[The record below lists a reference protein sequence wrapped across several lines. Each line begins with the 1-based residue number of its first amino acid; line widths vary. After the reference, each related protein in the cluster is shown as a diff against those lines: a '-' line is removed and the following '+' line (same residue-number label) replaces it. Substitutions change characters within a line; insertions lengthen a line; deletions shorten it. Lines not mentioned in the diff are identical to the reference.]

1 MNVLTRK
8 MLPENVLP
16 GNVSPKKAPLGPLP
30 ESGSLAEQAHR
41 LLEEQLVTLKLAPGE
56 LVAEKDLMD
65 KAGIGRTP
73 VREAIQRLAAD
84 GLLQVL
90 PRKGLM
96 VTPLR
101 RSDLTRIIEARR
113 VLERLMVVKATE
125 RATFDQRQALRIL
138 ASHLKDADTNLEL
151 FFRLDQRLDE
161 LLEVACDNRFLVK
174 ALTAMHSQCRR
185 LWYLHRHRL
194 NLPRATQLHGGLA
207 HAVADGDSAGAIRA
221 LDEIIAILERLVNE
235 LDVLS

>member
-1 MNVLTRK
+1 MNTALK
-8 MLPENVLP
+8 PSSE
-16 GNVSPKKAPLGPLP
+16 A
-30 ESGSLAEQAHR
+30 GSLAEQAYR

-56 LVAEKDLMD
+56 LIAEKDLMD

-73 VREAIQRLAAD
+73 VREAIQKLSAE

-113 VLERLMVVKATE
+113 VLERLMVVKAAE
-125 RATFDQRQALRIL
+125 RASPDQRQALRIL
-138 ASHLKDADTNLEL
+138 AMHLEAADNDLEL

-161 LLEVACDNRFLVK
+161 LLEVACDNSFLVK

-185 LWYLHRHRL
+185 LWYLHRKRL
-194 NLPRATQLHGGLA
+194 NLPLSAQLHGGLA
-207 HAVADGDSAGAIRA
+207 RAVADGDGAGAIRA
-221 LDEIIAILERLVNE
+221 LDEIITILERLVNG

>member
-1 MNVLTRK
+1 MNTAL
-8 MLPENVLP
+8 
-16 GNVSPKKAPLGPLP
+16 VSSN
-30 ESGSLAEQAHR
+30 ETGSLAEQAYR

-56 LVAEKDLMD
+56 LIAEKDLMD

-73 VREAIQRLAAD
+73 VREAIQRLSAE

-101 RSDLTRIIEARR
+101 RSDLIRIIEARR
-113 VLERLMVVKATE
+113 VLERLMVVKAAE
-125 RATFDQRQALRIL
+125 RGSPDQRQALRIL
-138 ASHLKDADTNLEL
+138 AMHLEAADNDLEV
-151 FFRLDQRLDE
+151 FFRLDRRLDE
-161 LLEVACDNRFLVK
+161 LLEIACDNRFLVK

-185 LWYLHRHRL
+185 LWYLHRRRL
-194 NLPRATQLHGGLA
+194 NLPLSAQLHGGLA
-207 HAVADGDSAGAIRA
+207 RAVADGDGAGAIRA
-221 LDEIIAILERLVNE
+221 LDEIITILEGLVNG